1 MKKKLKMKTRNKN
14 NKILKN
20 NFGVLKR
27 IKSKTLTMRN
37 TRRSKRK
44 SRGKILVL
52 VLEEWEEWPL
62 ED

>member
-1 MKKKLKMKTRNKN
+1 MKKKLKRKTRNKN

>member
-52 VLEEWEEWPL
+52 V
-62 ED
+62 